1 LEDRI
6 YFILSFI
13 GLAGC
18 SSFSYSISLFYFG
31 E

>member
-1 LEDRI
+1 
-6 YFILSFI
+6 LSFI